1 MLIGNLQVSVAC
13 LLKLVKG
20 MLALPACILSGL
32 LLDLSWTRHFN
43 SGQTMARI
51 TSEAAVEA
59 IGNRFNLVL
68 AASQRTRE
76 LKNGH
81 RAKIE
86 TTSGPLITALKEIEQ
101 GKYTMKDYLDSIPR
115 KRKGQRDADFT

>member
-1 MLIGNLQVSVAC
+1 
-13 LLKLVKG
+13 
-20 MLALPACILSGL
+20 
-32 LLDLSWTRHFN
+32 
-43 SGQTMARI
+43 MARY

-76 LKNGH
+76 LKRGH
-81 RAKIE
+81 AQLVDGKDA
-86 TTSGPLITALKEIEQ
+86 SFNVTALREIEA

-115 KRKGQRDADFT
+115 KRKGHRDEFDIT

>member
-1 MLIGNLQVSVAC
+1 
-13 LLKLVKG
+13 
-20 MLALPACILSGL
+20 
-32 LLDLSWTRHFN
+32 
-43 SGQTMARI
+43 MARY

-76 LKNGH
+76 LKRGH
-81 RAKIE
+81 LPMVEGKDA
-86 TTSGPLITALKEIEQ
+86 SFNVTALREIEA

-115 KRKGQRDADFT
+115 KQKGRRNEFDIT

>member
-1 MLIGNLQVSVAC
+1 
-13 LLKLVKG
+13 
-20 MLALPACILSGL
+20 
-32 LLDLSWTRHFN
+32 
-43 SGQTMARI
+43 MARI

-76 LKNGH
+76 LRSGH
-81 RAKIE
+81 RAKIDS
-86 TTSGPLITALKEIEQ
+86 TNGPLITALKEIEQ
-101 GKYTMKDYLDSIPR
+101 GKYTFKDYLDSIPR

>member
-1 MLIGNLQVSVAC
+1 
-13 LLKLVKG
+13 
-20 MLALPACILSGL
+20 
-32 LLDLSWTRHFN
+32 
-43 SGQTMARI
+43 MARI
-51 TSEAAVEA
+51 TSEDAVNA

-76 LKNGH
+76 LKAGH
-81 RAKIE
+81 RARIE

-101 GKYTMKDYLDSIPR
+101 GKYTLKEYLDSIPR